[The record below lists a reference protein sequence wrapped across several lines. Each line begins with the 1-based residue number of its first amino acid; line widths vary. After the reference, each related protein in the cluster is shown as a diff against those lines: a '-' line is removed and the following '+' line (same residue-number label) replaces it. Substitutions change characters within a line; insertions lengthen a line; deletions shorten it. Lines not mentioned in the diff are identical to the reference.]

1 MAVLASLTIRD
12 MSMRSITSVDAQ
24 NNFGA
29 LIDTAQRE
37 PVTITRR
44 GRPVVMVVSAVD
56 GQELV
61 RKLVADRLATYF
73 SNRVETPAAAALSE
87 ADITRLVHEV
97 R

>member
-1 MAVLASLTIRD
+1 
-12 MSMRSITSVDAQ
+12 MRSITSVDAQ

-44 GRPVVMVVSAVD
+44 GRPVAMVVSAVD

-61 RKLVADRLATYF
+61 RKLVADRLAAYF
-73 SNRVETPAAAALSE
+73 ANRTETTAAAALSE